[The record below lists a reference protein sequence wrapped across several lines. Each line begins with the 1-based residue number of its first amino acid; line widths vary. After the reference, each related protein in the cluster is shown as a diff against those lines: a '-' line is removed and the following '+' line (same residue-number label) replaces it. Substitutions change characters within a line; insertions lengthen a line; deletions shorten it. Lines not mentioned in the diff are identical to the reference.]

1 MPGWS
6 SDVGGG
12 SVYTIAHWLL
22 AVVLTLFLAFQVRS
36 VFVVLRHRRAVVTAR
51 RRRGT
56 DLFWTC
62 IPVVI
67 VLLLAARSWVAILG
81 LAQPEIAAA
90 VTKGE
95 PSASQRAAQQGT
107 APIVIWADQ

>member
-1 MPGWS
+1 
-6 SDVGGG
+6 VF
-12 SVYTIAHWLL
+12 TIAHWLL

-36 VFVVLRHRRAVVTAR
+36 VMVVLRHRRATVTAHHR
-51 RRRGT
+51 RST

-67 VLLLAARSWVAILG
+67 VLLLAARSWVAVFG

-95 PSASQRAAQQGT
+95 PGASQRAALQR
-107 APIVIWADQ
+107 